1 MSLDLAHQ
9 LADPPF
15 VRERSPW
22 DDHEHTAGYAV
33 MAQPMSSGHV
43 LGLRVFPRTDFGGY
57 ESVWI
62 RTPDGSWSQ
71 LVDHAPPEHGCPR
84 VWGPALAHAEQARID
99 VSWTGPAT
107 LRVQMD
113 QPALEW
119 HLELGRTPALAVLN
133 ALHAWLPMATW
144 RARTLV
150 RMRERVARWLGLGAV
165 AMAGRAPTGA
175 NLVAVLRRMY
185 WVTDSRAV
193 LDGTD
198 LGSPA
203 VLEQC
208 PTIGGW
214 PLPRRGVFA
223 IGAAEFTRVP
233 PHRIQ
238 IPS

>member
-1 MSLDLAHQ
+1 MSLDLAHR
-9 LADPPF
+9 LADQPF
-15 VRERSPW
+15 VREGSPW
-22 DDHEHTAGYAV
+22 KGHEHNAGYAV

-62 RTPDGSWSQ
+62 RTPDGAWSQ

-84 VWGPALAHAEQARID
+84 VWGPALAHADRARID

-119 HLELGRTPALAVLN
+119 NLELGRTPELAVLN
-133 ALHAWLPMATW
+133 ALHARMPTATW
-144 RARTLV
+144 RARPLV
-150 RMRERVARWLGLGAV
+150 RLRERVAHRLGLGAV

-175 NLVAVLRRMY
+175 KVVALLRRMY

-198 LGSPA
+198 LGGPI
-203 VLEQC
+203 VLDEC

-223 IGAAEFTRVP
+223 IGAAQVSRVP
-233 PHRIQ
+233 ADRIR